1 MQLQLLRGRLLLS
14 AGRTGSIIMLFGED
28 VAPLQDEQAGATV
41 SPSLPLWHHAQ
52 ISLLLSFLVLLLI
65 TSCNVTQTTE

>member
-1 MQLQLLRGRLLLS
+1 MQLQPLRGCLLVS

-28 VAPLQDEQAGATV
+28 VAPLQDEQAGATA

-52 ISLLLSFLVLLLI
+52 VSLLLFFLVLLLI
-65 TSCNVTQTTE
+65 TSCNVAQTAK